1 MSLSPVAVAPRDAA
15 RGPFVGDEPCD
26 DDDFAP
32 GWITYVGAGLGDP
45 TLVTVA
51 GARALERAAILA
63 VDDPA
68 LVETLQA
75 AGLVGRTRVQVLT
88 LDPGA
93 DAAARAGELV
103 QAASACHTVVRFVVG
118 DPLGDGDRGA
128 EASACA
134 ATGVRVEVL
143 PGLNAVTTIPD
154 QAGVVLPADEPVHYV
169 DLRHGQPSAADVPPT
184 GTVLVVGEAGQIPE
198 LARAA
203 LESGRDASEPVL
215 VVAGGR
221 SDTARSRT
229 VTVGTLA
236 SGPGKSGGHLDP
248 GERVV
253 VGFGGAAR
261 RDPQLDSVR
270 SRPLLGWEVLVPRTR
285 ESFSGLSA
293 RLVRHGAAVHTLD
306 TLALEPPRNP
316 QPMDRAIRG
325 LVDGRY
331 RWVVFANSVVTG
343 IVLDTVAEY
352 GLDARAFSGVKI
364 AASSPLSRRILAEHG
379 LLADV
384 VPAHRGRAG
393 LELIGAFPDFDAQVD
408 PMDRILVPSA
418 GQAPSALAEGLR
430 RLGWRVDEVV
440 VCRTVRAAPPPAA
453 VRNAIKTG
461 QFDAALFTSPGAV
474 RNLLGLAGKP
484 SSRTVIGAIGQA
496 TAAACLDHGMTVS
509 VVAPAPGSRELA
521 DALADYAA
529 GRRDHAKTGRA
540 TPAD

>member
-1 MSLSPVAVAPRDAA
+1 MSVSPLAVAPHSAV
-15 RGPFVGDEPCD
+15 RGSLAGDEPPD
-26 DDDFAP
+26 DDDLTP
-32 GWITYVGAGLGDP
+32 GWVTYVGAGLGDP

-51 GARALERAAILA
+51 GARALERAGLLA

-75 AGLVGRTRVQVLT
+75 AGLVSHAGVRVLT
-88 LDPGA
+88 LDPAAESSDRA
-93 DAAARAGELV
+93 DELV
-103 QAASACHTVVRFVVG
+103 RAASACRAVVRFVVG
-118 DPLGDGDRGA
+118 DPLGDGDKGA

-134 ATGVRVEVL
+134 AQGIRVEVL
-143 PGLNAVTTIPD
+143 PGLNAVTAIPD
-154 QAGVVLPADEPVHYV
+154 QAGVVLPDDEPVHYI
-169 DLRHGQPSAADVPPT
+169 DLRHGQPSAGDVPPT
-184 GTVLVVGEAGQIPE
+184 GTVLVVGQAGQLPE

-229 VTVGTLA
+229 ATVGTLA
-236 SGPGKSGGHLDP
+236 AGPGKSSGGAGHLSP

-253 VGFGGAAR
+253 VGFGAAAR

-285 ESFSGLSA
+285 ESFGGLSE
-293 RLVRHGAAVHTLD
+293 RLTRHGATVHTLD

-331 RWVVFANSVVTG
+331 RWIVFANSVVTS

-364 AASSPLSRRILAEHG
+364 GASSPLSRSILAEHG

-384 VPAHRGRAG
+384 VPAQHGRSGAG
-393 LELIGAFPDFDAQVD
+393 LLAVFPDFDVQVD
-408 PMDRILVPSA
+408 PMDRILLPSA

-453 VRNAIKTG
+453 VRTAIKAG
-461 QFDAALFTSPGAV
+461 QYDAALFTSPGAV

-484 SSRTVIGAIGQA
+484 SSRTIVGAIGQA
-496 TAAACLDHGMTVS
+496 TASACLDHGMTVS

-529 GRRDHAKTGRA
+529 GRRDHGTAH
-540 TPAD
+540 